1 MQRQQKYE
9 TMKLIKPCFALLIIL
24 ISTGTSAQSRN
35 DSLRAMAKADSM
47 LRALPSVSVKGERPT
62 VKGRDGKLIYNMPA
76 ILKDHP
82 ADNAYDAIKLIP
94 GISEDNDKLQLM
106 NQPVTVVID
115 GKATTLTAEQ
125 IYTLLKT
132 IPSSRIKDAEVMLSA
147 PARYGVKGAMISI
160 NLHHGATSQTPLQ
173 GEIYGAARQKHDCN
187 FEERVNLAAAK
198 GKWTADLLYDHLH
211 GNYYGW
217 RNTTSHHTLANGEA
231 RDFISNNIVDTR
243 RHNHSWRLGADYN
256 LGVDHSLSFAYNG
269 KYSTGHNYE
278 TTSLDIES
286 KSRHSGTST
295 LQNARADYQAPF
307 GLKAALEYTFYTNPG
322 RQTLNSTIANQTLHF
337 IALNR
342 QRINRWKLSVGQ
354 THNLGTWS
362 LNYGLHCQTS
372 TDNGLQTYER
382 LDPTS
387 AETPGDI
394 RTRHQEEI
402 ANLYAGLTKNLGN
415 KLSADLSLA
424 AEYYHSY
431 TWHRWDLYPSLNL
444 NYQPA
449 NGHMLQLSFA
459 SQKDFPPYSV
469 LKNTTT
475 YTDGGYGL
483 VIGNPYLQPAGI
495 YKTQLVYILKNKYQ
509 FSIWYNYT
517 SDYFMQTPYQS
528 TEQYV
533 LNYKFLNYD
542 FSAQWGIMA
551 SLPLSIGKC
560 IKTRANFMGLWKKE
574 KDTDFYDM
582 AFNRD
587 RAFIVINLMNAFV
600 ISKKHDLTLNVDG
613 NWRTTSVQATYTI
626 PSTWQA
632 DISLQHNFANKKA
645 SLRLYANDIFE
656 TQHPDPYIRYAGQ
669 HMDMKLSCYREI
681 GLSFSY
687 RFGGYKEKQH
697 KQLDT
702 KRF

>member
-1 MQRQQKYE
+1 MNSSKMY
-9 TMKLIKPCFALLIIL
+9 FVLLILFFSIDA
-24 ISTGTSAQSRN
+24 SAQSRN
-35 DSLRAMAKADSM
+35 DSLRAMAKADSL
-47 LRALPSVSVKGERPT
+47 LRALPSVSVKGERPA

-76 ILKDHP
+76 MLKDHP

-94 GISEDNDKLQLM
+94 GVSEDNDKLQLM

-132 IPSSRIKDAEVMLSA
+132 IPSGRIKDAEVMLSA
-147 PARYGVKGAMISI
+147 PARYGVRGAMINI
-160 NLHHGATSQTPLQ
+160 NLHHGATVQAPLQ
-173 GEIYGAARQKHDCN
+173 GEVYGAARQKHDCT
-187 FEERVNLAAAK
+187 FEERANLAATK
-198 GKWTADLLYDHLH
+198 GKWTADLLYDHRH

-231 RDFISNNIVDTR
+231 RDFISNCIDRTR
-243 RHNHSWRLGADYN
+243 RHSHSWRLGADYN
-256 LGVDHSLSFAYNG
+256 LGADHNLSFAYNG
-269 KYSTGHNYE
+269 EYSTGHNYE
-278 TTSLDIES
+278 TTSYDIVS

-322 RQTLNSTIANQTLHF
+322 RQTLNSTIAGQTLHF
-337 IALNR
+337 VALSR

-372 TDNGLQTYER
+372 TDNSLQTYER

-387 AETPGDI
+387 TETPDDI

-402 ANLYAGLTKNLGN
+402 ANLYAGLTKSLGN

-449 NGHMLQLSFA
+449 NGHMLQLSFS

-469 LKNTTT
+469 IQNSTT

-483 VIGNPYLQPAGI
+483 VIGNPYLQPADI

-517 SDYFMQTPYQS
+517 GDYFMQTPYQS

-533 LNYKFLNYD
+533 FNYKFLNYD
-542 FSAQWGIMA
+542 FSSQWGIMA
-551 SLPLSIGKC
+551 SLPLRIGKC
-560 IKTRANFMGLWKKE
+560 LTTRAYIMGIWKKE
-574 KDTDFYDM
+574 KNSEFYDM
-582 AFNRD
+582 AFDRD
-587 RAFIVINLMNAFV
+587 RAFVVINLMNAFV

-645 SLRLYANDIFE
+645 LLRVYANDIFE

-669 HMDMKLSCYREI
+669 HMDMKMSSYREI
-681 GLSFSY
+681 GLSLSY

-697 KQLDT
+697 KALDT